1 MNSELKSTLS
11 IKQIIV
17 LFLCLFFFAVFTD
30 VAKKIW
36 KIAKFKKKYHLSTQF
51 SIKTITNI
59 AMTISLSVA
68 IILILSFLTS
78 GIFNVF
84 FIAYPGVRILIEG
97 VLIKIGGLMFG
108 PIIGVFIGATTD
120 LLTIIISSCSF
131 HYGFFFA
138 AMFYGLISGYI
149 QMLWNF
155 TKKNNSIFTFSVTIL
170 IFALATILWK
180 YINSLEIDLFEISIF
195 GERMIFKKSDIIW
208 INYSIYIFLFVTLWL
223 ICIIRFKYFFLLFL
237 YWLKF
242 LFFYKIPLLINKNR
256 FNKQKWAN
264 WFTKKYAKNVIKF
277 GDLRKKII
285 DYRLLTKNIDWSQNL
300 TSFSVIISAVILS
313 EAIIGIFFLPCF
325 DIDFSI
331 YPLTHWIII
340 RSFTII
346 FLSIINTSIIYFIF
360 KISYSKKTKDIN
372 KNNKQQLYH

>member
-1 MNSELKSTLS
+1 
-11 IKQIIV
+11 
-17 LFLCLFFFAVFTD
+17 
-30 VAKKIW
+30 
-36 KIAKFKKKYHLSTQF
+36 
-51 SIKTITNI
+51 
-59 AMTISLSVA
+59 
-68 IILILSFLTS
+68 
-78 GIFNVF
+78 
-84 FIAYPGVRILIEG
+84 
-97 VLIKIGGLMFG
+97 
-108 PIIGVFIGATTD
+108 
-120 LLTIIISSCSF
+120 
-131 HYGFFFA
+131 
-138 AMFYGLISGYI
+138 
-149 QMLWNF
+149 
-155 TKKNNSIFTFSVTIL
+155 
-170 IFALATILWK
+170 
-180 YINSLEIDLFEISIF
+180 
-195 GERMIFKKSDIIW
+195 MIFKKSDIIW